1 MKLLRSENN
10 VNMKVGRSFVY
21 LNNMQ
26 YYSEELNLENTIW
39 IASGKEVFRDLK
51 KIVKGEVYLNFVYN
65 NGARPSNIFSFGV
78 SEIDMIFY
86 TTLPIGVVYY
96 ENSYKI
102 NKIKQSFG
110 RFFAE
115 SKYIFEFALKN
126 QQAKKKVAKLKSQL
140 KGLKDQEKKKALKEE
155 ISRLDY
161 IKMTGYEFKSRFS
174 IPNSIADI
182 IMTCD
187 FLYFEDSSMLVRKVQ
202 QSSRRNYEERFAEF
216 YKKHEDSFKQDTFSI
231 ALEEKDVF
239 AKKDFEAIGDP
250 QQPLTEEFLVLE
262 AETLDFSKSLVPEWE
277 SDASREIEKPALPL
291 PNAHLVNAL
300 TSGMLQGSMYTSRGE
315 ALIKGSTI
323 KVERR
328 IGDVVEDFFE
338 NRQMVFYAD
347 EYTLSHEKSSVFI
360 EQNLREL
367 SQMLKAI
374 GQTVDPTDVEKLLPL
389 MKELAIGN
397 RPDLPGQVIK
407 TIANYTLQLK
417 YGFSIYNGEPG
428 IGKTQ
433 VSFSVARLLSLT
445 EYQDG
450 MKVAF
455 ICDGAKHLKKM
466 LNEARLVIGKNAKV
480 KTLRTLKDL
489 DDAMSDKPT
498 RGQVIVY
505 VVSKDTA
512 KRETAFKPIANLRKC
527 PSCGVQTIKK
537 DVEEK
542 RKKFKNTSYVVPEA
556 VSIKKNKSVVICG
569 ACGDKLITPSS
580 KTNNSGDFTWGN
592 KKATSPLEKTKGFKP
607 TESFGKYL
615 RRKMKWKKLFD
626 FLIVDEAH
634 GMTADHSVQTQMMR
648 DFIKVSK
655 KTMLMTGTLSNGYS
669 SSLYFLLYAVMPKR
683 MKEWGF
689 DIENKGLTKWID
701 SYGARKRVSRG
712 GSNSAPQEKAII
724 NPTLVMHHL
733 APFTV
738 WGKIED
744 LNYPMPKY
752 SESVE
757 VADIEPEILTAM
769 SNTHNEALAILN
781 SLPEDAK
788 PSFGAVT
795 KSMLY
800 ISNNPFKHYNLKL
813 KYKGEVIGEVHTQ
826 PIFTDETYIT
836 AKERRMLEIIKT
848 NLAEERKIMIYTYF
862 NKTAFSYDRIAKVL
876 YQELPNLSFAIMPD
890 SLSSEKIGDW
900 FVSASV
906 KHDVVIVPY
915 KRVATG
921 LDIPQYPE
929 IIFYEEEYNIREIL
943 QASRRPYRAVIQ
955 KKDVHVN
962 HLVQAGPQAIA
973 MKLISEK
980 IAASK
985 IVEGEVYSEEGVES
999 FSVDSIEIALKQ
1011 RLAEGVGNL
1020 ELPDFATT
1028 EIEEGR
1034 SRPWTKLEQTYID
1047 LVAEVNAAALKDIV
1061 PESTSD
1067 IHTAKEEEVEVL
1079 ESEEVLTS
1087 DDFEIAEETAEVI
1100 NPVDIVSNPIVFGYE
1115 IIRKNSK
1122 RKVIEAGVLP
1132 KDISELKARLSPK
1145 EKVQMTFF

>member
-10 VNMKVGRSFVY
+10 VNKIEGYSFVY
-21 LNNMQ
+21 INDMA
-26 YYSEELNLENTIW
+26 YYSKKLDSNNTIW
-39 IASGKEVFRDLK
+39 IASGEEIFRNLK
-51 KIVKGEVYLNFVYN
+51 SMVKGQVFLDFIYN
-65 NGARPSNIFSFGV
+65 NGSRPSNILALGQ
-78 SEIDMIFY
+78 SELETIFF
-86 TTLPIGVVYY
+86 TTSPTGLVYY
-96 ENSYKI
+96 EE
-102 NKIKQSFG
+102 SFQVERILG
-110 RFFAE
+110 EFLAE
-115 SKYIFEFALKN
+115 ASYIFEFAHRN
-126 QQAKKKVAKLKSQL
+126 QEAKLEVAKLKEEL
-140 KGLKDQEKKKALKEE
+140 KGLKKEE
-155 ISRLDY
+155 KEAKREE
-161 IKMTGYEFKSRFS
+161 IKNVGYEKLSGFEFRSKFS
-174 IPNSIADI
+174 IPTRAADI
-182 IMTCD
+182 ITACD
-187 FLYFEDSSMLVRKVQ
+187 FLFFEGDTVLLRKVQ
-202 QSSRRNYEERFAEF
+202 DSSRINYEERFAEF
-216 YKKHEDSFKQDTFSI
+216 YKNHAKSFESNEFTIDLTSNNVFNRKSFESI
-231 ALEEKDVF
+231 GE
-239 AKKDFEAIGDP
+239 P
-250 QQPLTEEFLVLE
+250 RQPLTEKFLILE
-262 AETLDFSKSLVPEWE
+262 AETLDFSESFVPDWE
-277 SDASREIEKPALPL
+277 SDSSREVEKPALPL

-300 TSGMLQGSMYTSRGE
+300 TSGMLQGSIYTSRGE
-315 ALIKGSTI
+315 TLIKGSTI
-323 KVERR
+323 KVEKR
-328 IGDVVEDFFE
+328 IGDTVEDFFE
-338 NRQMVFYAD
+338 NRQMVFYSD
-347 EYTLSHEKSSVFI
+347 EYTLSRENSSTFI

-367 SQMLKAI
+367 SSMLKSI
-374 GQTVDPTDVEKLLPL
+374 GQTVNPSDVEELLPL
-389 MKELAIGN
+389 MKHLAIGN

-407 TIANYTLQLK
+407 TIANYILQLK

-445 EYQDG
+445 EYPKG

-466 LNEARLVIGKNAKV
+466 LKEAGLVIGQNATV
-480 KTLRTLKDL
+480 KTLRTLKNL
-489 DDAMSDKPT
+489 DQAMEDKPEP
-498 RGQVIVY
+498 GQVIVY

-512 KRETAFKPIANLRKC
+512 KRETAFKPITNLRKC
-527 PSCGVQTIKK
+527 PSCGVYTVKK

-542 RKKFKNTSYVVPEA
+542 AKRFSKSSYQVPQA
-556 VSIKKNKSVVICG
+556 ISIQKNKSMISCG
-569 ACGDKLITPSS
+569 ACGDKLVIPSN
-580 KTNNSGDFTWGN
+580 KTNSSGNFTWGK
-592 KKATSPLEKTKGFKP
+592 KKATSPFDKPKGFKP
-607 TESFGKYL
+607 AESFGKYL

-634 GMTADHSVQTQMMR
+634 GMTADHSAQTQMMR
-648 DFIKVSK
+648 DFVKVSR

-669 SSLYFLLYAVMPKR
+669 SSLYYLLYAVMPKR

-689 DIENKGLTKWID
+689 DIENKGLVKWID
-701 SYGARKRVSRG
+701 SYGARKKTFRRG
-712 GSNSAPQEKAII
+712 ANSASQEKAII

-757 VADIEPEILTAM
+757 VAGIEPEILKAM
-769 SNTHNEALAILN
+769 SDTHAEALRILGT
-781 SLPEDAK
+781 LPEDAK

-800 ISNNPFKHYNLKL
+800 MSNNPFKSYDLRL

-836 AKERRMLEIIKT
+836 MKERRMLDLVQK
-848 NLAEERKIMIYTYF
+848 NLDSDRKVMIYTYF
-862 NKTAFSYDRIAKVL
+862 NKTAYSYERIAKVL
-876 YQELPNLSFAIMPD
+876 NQELPNLSFAIMPE
-890 SLSSEKIGDW
+890 SLSPEKIGDW

-955 KKDVHVN
+955 KNDVHVN
-962 HLVQAGPQAIA
+962 HLVQSGPQAIA

-999 FSVDSIEIALKQ
+999 FAVDSIEIALKQ

-1020 ELPDFATT
+1020 EVPNFATT

-1034 SRPWTKLEQTYID
+1034 GRPWTTLEQTYID
-1047 LVAEVNAAALKDIV
+1047 LIAELNEDALKEIV
-1061 PESTSD
+1061 PETVTN
-1067 IHTAKEEEVEVL
+1067 IHTAETEDLEVS
-1079 ESEEVLTS
+1079 ESEEVLIS
-1087 DDFEIAEETAEVI
+1087 DDFEIAEETAEAI
-1100 NPVDIVSNPIVFGYE
+1100 DAIDIIEDPVVFGYV
-1115 IIRKNSK
+1115 IINNNK
-1122 RKVIEAGVLP
+1122 RKKVTESGILP
-1132 KDISELKARLSPK
+1132 EDVSELKSRLTSE
-1145 EKVQMTFF
+1145 EKVQLTFF